1 MATEAGAETTE
12 AAAATTEAA
21 AATTEAALATEVAT
35 SAPTASSAPTE
46 SSAPAGSAPASSAPG
61 SSTPAGEPGAIVVG
75 SANFPESELL
85 GQIYGQALAAVGFDV
100 SYEPGIGSREV
111 YLGAIESGEIDL
123 VPEYTGSLLGF
134 LVAPDQP
141 EAANVEEQLTAIGEA
156 LPEGLEVLTPSTAED
171 KDTIV
176 CTQDVVDEFGLS
188 NLSSLFEHSA
198 EITLAAPPEFEE
210 RTPFGL
216 AGFSEIYGAEFAEFV
231 PLAPADI
238 PAALESGEVDCG
250 NIFSTTPAIQTEGFI
265 ALEDDLSIVSN
276 EAVLPL
282 VRSEIVTPELTAA
295 LDAVN
300 ADLDTETLTALL
312 AQVIDE
318 QLGADVVAADYLE
331 SLGGVAPGSTA
342 PGTTEPGTTEPGT
355 TRAWDDRAWDH
366 GGLATQP
373 MGVFLTVPS

>member
-1 MATEAGAETTE
+1 
-12 AAAATTEAA
+12 
-21 AATTEAALATEVAT
+21 VAT

-61 SSTPAGEPGAIVVG
+61 SSTPAGVPGAIVVG

-123 VPEYTGSLLGF
+123 VPEYTNSLLSF
-134 LVAPDQP
+134 ISTEPP
-141 EAANVEEQLTAIGEA
+141 EAETVEEQVDAIDEA
-156 LPEGLEVLTPSTAED
+156 LPDGLEVLTPSTAED

-188 NLSSLFEHSA
+188 NLSSLFEHAS
-198 EITLAAPPEFEE
+198 EITLGAPPEFEE
-210 RTPFGL
+210 RTPFGI
-216 AGFSEIYGAEFAEFV
+216 AGFRDLHGAEFEAFV
-231 PLAPADI
+231 PLAANDVA
-238 PAALESGEVDCG
+238 AALESGQIDCG

-265 ALEDDLSIVSN
+265 ALEDDLAIVPH

-295 LDAVN
+295 LDAVD
-300 ADLDTETLTALL
+300 ADLNTEKLTELL

-331 SLGGVAPGSTA
+331 SLGGAAPGSTA
-342 PGTTEPGTTEPGT
+342 PGTSAPGTSAPGTSAPGTTAPGTTE
-355 TRAWDDRAWDH
+355 A
-366 GGLATQP
+366 
-373 MGVFLTVPS
+373 

>member
-1 MATEAGAETTE
+1 
-12 AAAATTEAA
+12 
-21 AATTEAALATEVAT
+21 VAT

-46 SSAPAGSAPASSAPG
+46 SSAPPGSVPASSAPG
-61 SSTPAGEPGAIVVG
+61 SSAPAGEPGAIVVG

-85 GQIYGQALAAVGFDV
+85 GQIYGQALAAVGFEV
-100 SYEPGIGSREV
+100 SYESGIGSREV

-123 VPEYTGSLLGF
+123 IPEYTGSLLAF
-134 LVAPDQP
+134 LSPEPP
-141 EAANVEEQLTAIGEA
+141 EAANVEEQLTALDEV

-188 NLSSLFEHSA
+188 NLSSLFENSA

-210 RTPFGL
+210 RSPFGL
-216 AGFSEIYGAEFAEFV
+216 AGFRELHDAEFAEFV
-231 PLAPADI
+231 PLAPGDI
-238 PAALESGEVDCG
+238 PAALSGGEVDCG

-265 ALEDDLSIVSN
+265 ALEDDLKIVPN

-282 VRSEIVTPELTAA
+282 VRSEVVTPELTAA
-295 LDAVN
+295 LDAVD

-312 AQVIDE
+312 AQVVDE

-331 SLGGVAPGSTA
+331 SLGGAA
-342 PGTTEPGTTEPGT
+342 PGTT
-355 TRAWDDRAWDH
+355 AA
-366 GGLATQP
+366 
-373 MGVFLTVPS
+373 